1 MTQGEELFVVSTTLN
16 LFYKVFSPC
25 AETERVTFIKNF
37 NLFWLYT
44 KKRTQILCFFFS
56 LAKGIV

>member
-25 AETERVTFIKNF
+25 AETERVTFIK
-37 NLFWLYT
+37 
-44 KKRTQILCFFFS
+44 KI
-56 LAKGIV
+56 